1 MEQRKIALAAV
12 NEPGSRYLPGSRDV
26 VPEQAANESGAGR
39 QTRLR
44 TLSVK
49 RIRTLMFYLLVVA
62 VLAVG
67 WQKRGQ
73 VYLTPEQGA
82 GYLLGIIGAS
92 LMLLLLLYPLRK
104 HARWMRSLGAV
115 RHWFRAHMMMGV
127 IGPVCILYHS
137 NFQLGSM
144 NGNIALFSM
153 LLVASSGLVGRYFYT
168 RIHYGLYGRKA
179 DLAHLG
185 SDAATAKSHMDL
197 AFELA
202 PELQQRL
209 GKLEALATSSGVG
222 VLAGLVRV
230 PLVWMRTRWGGL
242 AASFSLRRS
251 LRSAARRNNWP
262 AEQRSYYYRSSRY
275 WLCNYLETLRRV
287 AGFTFYERLFSLW
300 HVLHLPLFLMLLIS
314 GIIHVYAVHLY

>member
-1 MEQRKIALAAV
+1 MSSLSCIGTT
-12 NEPGSRYLPGSRDV
+12 PG
-26 VPEQAANESGAGR
+26 NKSGAGR
-39 QTRLR
+39 QTRLH
-44 TLSVK
+44 TLTGK
-49 RIRTLMFYLLVVA
+49 RIRTLLFYLLVLA
-62 VLAVG
+62 ALAVG

-92 LMLLLLLYPLRK
+92 LILLLLLYPLRK

-185 SDAATAKSHMDL
+185 SDAAAAKSHMDL

-202 PELQQRL
+202 PNLQQRL

-230 PLVWMRTRWGGL
+230 PLVWMRTRWCGFT
-242 AASFSLRRS
+242 ARFSLRSS
-251 LRSAARRNNWP
+251 LRSAARRNN
-262 AEQRSYYYRSSRY
+262 
-275 WLCNYLETLRRV
+275 
-287 AGFTFYERLFSLW
+287 
-300 HVLHLPLFLMLLIS
+300 
-314 GIIHVYAVHLY
+314 

>member
-1 MEQRKIALAAV
+1 LAAV
-12 NEPGSRYLPGSRDV
+12 NKSGSRYLPGNAGF
-26 VPEQAANESGAGR
+26 VPEQAANESDAGR
-39 QTRLR
+39 EFHIHPLTRKMVR
-44 TLSVK
+44 TL
-49 RIRTLMFYLLVVA
+49 LFYLLILA

-104 HARWMRSLGAV
+104 HARWMRGLGAV

-127 IGPVCILYHS
+127 IGPVCILYHC
-137 NFQLGSM
+137 NYQLGSM

-185 SDAATAKSHMDL
+185 SDSATAKSHMDL
-197 AFELA
+197 VFELA
-202 PELQQRL
+202 PDLQERL
-209 GKLEALATSSGVG
+209 GKLETFATSSGG
-222 VLAGLVRV
+222 GALAGLVHV
-230 PLVWMRTRWGGL
+230 PLVWMRTRWCG
-242 AASFSLRRS
+242 AVACFSLRRS
-251 LRSAARRNNWP
+251 LRNAARRNNWS
-262 AEQRSYYYRSSRY
+262 AEHRRYYYRSSRY
-275 WLCNYLETLRRV
+275 WLRAYLETLRRV

-314 GIIHVYAVHLY
+314 GVIHVYAVHLY

>member
-1 MEQRKIALAAV
+1 MVSSQIISAGNREASLYTGNGEA
-12 NEPGSRYLPGSRDV
+12 

-44 TLSVK
+44 TLAGK
-49 RIRTLMFYLLVVA
+49 RMRTLLFYLLV
-62 VLAVG
+62 LAALSVG

-82 GYLLGIIGAS
+82 GYLLGIIGAV

-104 HARWMRSLGAV
+104 HARWMRGLGAV

-179 DLAHLG
+179 DLVHLG

-197 AFELA
+197 AFEIV
-202 PELQQRL
+202 PDLQERL
-209 GKLEALATSSGVG
+209 GKLEAFATSVG
-222 VLAGLVRV
+222 VLAGMVHV
-230 PLVWMRTRWGGL
+230 PHVWVRTRWCGVASGL
-242 AASFSLRRS
+242 SLRHS
-251 LRSAARRNNWP
+251 LRSAAQRNNWT
-262 AEQRSYYYRSSRY
+262 AEQRRYYYRSSRY
-275 WLCNYLETLRRV
+275 WLRSYLETLRRV